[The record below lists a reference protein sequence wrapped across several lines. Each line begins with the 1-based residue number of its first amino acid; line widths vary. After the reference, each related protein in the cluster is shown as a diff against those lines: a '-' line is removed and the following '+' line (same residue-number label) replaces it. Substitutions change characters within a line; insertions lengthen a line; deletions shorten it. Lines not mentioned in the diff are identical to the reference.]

1 MTTIDETEQD
11 RILSLNHAFNEGV
24 TAAGEVLTRQIRL
37 ATHTP
42 VRNALERA
50 YDAVRALK
58 R

>member
-1 MTTIDETEQD
+1 MTIEETEQD
-11 RILSLNHAFNEGV
+11 RILSLNHAFNEGIS
-24 TAAGEVLTRQIRL
+24 AAGDAINRQIRL